1 MQTCVSVISSFA
13 IGNAFTCSKLYTICK
28 SPWSK
33 KNQTVV
39 RGEAVEGCGAE
50 GGGSGSLRRHHRGKS
65 ESVGTRSPTLNC
77 KWCG

>member
-1 MQTCVSVISSFA
+1 MCCMQTCVSVISSFA

-50 GGGSGSLRRHHRGKS
+50 GGERLTS
-65 ESVGTRSPTLNC
+65 
-77 KWCG
+77 